1 MGLPEVRKCL
11 PSDYGSL
18 KTRLFEPSDSPSLRQ
33 GSVSPQIPG
42 PQESTVSP
50 LLCLLKDT
58 ALFLLRI
65 GLFEEEL
72 CLPSDWCRIHW
83 IGGQREV
90 WVADAQK

>member
-1 MGLPEVRKCL
+1 M
-11 PSDYGSL
+11 
-18 KTRLFEPSDSPSLRQ
+18 LFGPSDSPSLRQ
-33 GSVSPQIPG
+33 GSVSPQILG

-50 LLCLLKDT
+50 LLCLLKDM

-65 GLFEEEL
+65 GLSEEEL

-90 WVADAQK
+90 WVADGQMRELPPSSLETPSLDVLAPL